1 MRSLRKRIARQM
13 MGAGVGLLLDRAFG
27 EPPSSVHPVALF
39 GKVMTKAEMFLWR
52 GNRASGVSYGFFGL
66 TVATAASRL
75 FSSPFIGT
83 AIGTYL
89 AVAEKSLLENAT
101 SIESSLMRGDLE
113 SVRRQLPS
121 LVGRD
126 LEGLDENGAAR
137 AVIESV
143 AENSSDAVIA
153 PMFYGALLGGR
164 GAINYRAVNTMDAM
178 VGYRNAQYL
187 DFGWFS
193 ARLDDFANYLPS
205 RLAGFLAWSVPT
217 GRRGKP
223 GSILAEAA
231 GHPSPNAGVIEATYA
246 HKLGIIL
253 GGENS
258 YEGTVEMR
266 PQMGDGRGTEPS
278 DIAGSIALCRK
289 SDTLF
294 AAMLTVGGVALV
306 LWPGGGR

>member
-27 EPPSSVHPVALF
+27 EPPSNVHPVALF
-39 GKVMTKAEMFLWR
+39 GKVMTKVEMLLWR
-52 GNRASGVSYGFFGL
+52 GNRASGASYGVFGL
-66 TVATAASRL
+66 AIAAAASRF

-113 SVRRQLPS
+113 SVRQQLPS

-126 LEGLDENGAAR
+126 PESLDENGAAR

-153 PMFYGALLGGR
+153 PMFYGALLGGS
-164 GAINYRAVNTMDAM
+164 GAVNYRAVNTMDAM
-178 VGYRNAQYL
+178 VGYKNAQYL
-187 DFGWFS
+187 DFGWFN
-193 ARLDDFANYLPS
+193 ARLDDFANYVPS
-205 RLAGFLAWSVPT
+205 RLAGLLAWSVPT
-217 GRRGKP
+217 GRSPKLR
-223 GSILAEAA
+223 SILADAA

-246 HKLGIIL
+246 HKLGIRL

-266 PQMGDGRGTEPS
+266 PEMGDGRGAVPS
-278 DIAGSIALCRK
+278 DIAGSVELCRK

-294 AAMLTVGGVALV
+294 AAMLIAGGVVLA
-306 LWPGGGR
+306 LWPRGRR